1 MANFSKRPSASGRL
15 ESAPGLS
22 LSAPLLF
29 GALRKIDLRIRPKAL
44 KKLISVRICLLPR
57 FDRGDFLSIAKVTLG
72 PLLKLKMSVEPFY
85 LRSLSYGA
93 PGTLFLHFFE
103 HFVSKSVLRVV
114 STF

>member
-22 LSAPLLF
+22 LSAPNLF
-29 GALRKIDLRIRPKAL
+29 GALRKIDLRIRPKGL
-44 KKLISVRICLLPR
+44 KKLISVWICLLPR

-85 LRSLSYGA
+85 LRSLSYD
-93 PGTLFLHFFE
+93 PMLVSRFPLLGT
-103 HFVSKSVLRVV
+103 FVPRREGDPPQE
-114 STF
+114 